1 MEEKGAMKNR
11 VIKKIMAYLL
21 VGAMVITTP
30 MTASAAEGI
39 LPEAYGLDQSGAGAE
54 NDESTGS
61 VKLDTNTSTG
71 TSTSTSTSTQATEIP
86 DEVIKKIPQILG
98 ISLDQTILA
107 FDAPDQAKPIQARV
121 VFDDYDAGSE
131 EMEWAD
137 PITLKEKEEIEKQ
150 IRWFSDDYNVAS
162 FGSNEQNDTKT
173 GSKAVV
179 KSVAGGQTKIYA
191 WIEADG
197 QVYTDGNGNPIAR
210 PTPGDFVAEATVT
223 VKNTVKKITFN
234 VNDDKLGFKEFTKFA
249 SGKRQYDLK
258 KYTILEYTDETKEL
272 ASSSNVNLTYSIT
285 DTKAL
290 KANGVT
296 ATLTEAGILK
306 ISKGDAGKEIAID
319 IVSENGVHQPATI
332 KLVVPNPVTKIDKLP
347 KIPILDL
354 GIENNITYEVTIPS
368 SSIENKDKTTG
379 IDNSTDELIWSSNK
393 PAIADVQSEGNGEKA
408 TIIAKG
414 VGTAK
419 ITVKASSGKSAS
431 ATVTVHATPS
441 DVKFEGTTTGY
452 SGQPIALTAV
462 LLGDKGQELPLG
474 TTKLKWEIAKIGT
487 KKDPNAKVSAKKD
500 VATVTPANLL
510 NGIDLSDLSKPVNTT
525 VNVTTTYKDPNQTYK
540 KTKQLPVKSHII
552 ALKQSDV
559 KNVSIDIF
567 QRVQNEGK
575 DHTYDSVYTMGITNG
590 KNTKESWAVTFN
602 AKTKEKFYVG
612 QKYFM
617 EAKSSDTESQ
627 KQIDS
632 VAWAVTGKGVNYSAN
647 AEQLT
652 TDFTSN
658 AKTTVKASYITI
670 DRTKAKAIKNT
681 KTINIT
687 PIQNATSIAFA
698 KPVVVKNPAKNTTK
712 PQAVTFAIKDIV
724 PKKANYGTVTWK
736 VMAYD
741 GEKTTVFGMPA
752 TGSATVNNN
761 LVASQN
767 NKSIKVNVPGNFKAG
782 SVIKVGA
789 YTQVGVVAYGY
800 IYITEQTTK
809 VIPMASKNGAEA
821 KEAGTK
827 KDNTQTIKLGSED
840 KLVLSA
846 KLDTKVFED
855 GKSVPYTGRDV
866 AMGEDKLG
874 NNTYSTTTAYQTEPV
889 TYSLDKKSA
898 LIVKVDANGNVTPL
912 KKGTATVTIKTLS
925 NKSAKVKIIVE

>member
-1 MEEKGAMKNR
+1 MKNQI
-11 VIKKIMAYLL
+11 IKKIMAYLL

-54 NDESTGS
+54 NGEGS
-61 VKLDTNTSTG
+61 IKLDTNTSTG
-71 TSTSTSTSTQATEIP
+71 TSTSTNTSTQATEIP
-86 DEVIKKIPQILG
+86 GEVLDKIPQILG
-98 ISLDQTILA
+98 ISLDQTTLA
-107 FDAPDQAKPIQARV
+107 FDAPDQVKPIQARV

-137 PITLKEKEEIEKQ
+137 PITLEQKKKIEDQ

-179 KSVAGGQTKIYA
+179 KSVSGGQTKIYA

-210 PTPGDFVAEATVT
+210 PTPGDFIAEATVT
-223 VKNTVKKITFN
+223 VKNTVAGIKFN
-234 VNDDKLGFKEFTKFA
+234 VEDKDLDFKPFNKFA
-249 SGKRQYDLK
+249 NGKRQYDLR
-258 KYTILEYTDETKEL
+258 KYTILEYNDKTKEL
-272 ASSSNVNLTYSIT
+272 ASSSNVNLTYSIP
-285 DTKAL
+285 DVKEL
-290 KANGVT
+290 KAKGVT

-306 ISKGDAGKEIAID
+306 ISKGDAGKTIDID
-319 IVSENGVHQPATI
+319 IVSENGVHTSAQIT
-332 KLVVPNPVTKIDKLP
+332 LVTPNPVTKIDKITD
-347 KIPILDL
+347 KPILDL
-354 GIENNITYEVTIPS
+354 GIEEKITYDIDISDKIT
-368 SSIENKDKTTG
+368 NKDGKKG
-379 IDNSTDELIWSSNK
+379 IEASTDELIWSSNK
-393 PAIADVQSEGNGEKA
+393 PAIADVQSEGDGEKA

-419 ITVKASSGKSAS
+419 ITVKASSGKSA
-431 ATVTVHATPS
+431 AVTVTVHATPS
-441 DVKFEGTTTGY
+441 DVEFEGANTGY
-452 SGQPIALTAV
+452 SGQPITLTAV
-462 LLGDKGQELPLG
+462 LLGDNGQKLPLG

-487 KKDPNAKVSAKKD
+487 KKDANAKVSAKKD

-510 NGIDLSDLSKPVNTT
+510 TDIDKPVNTT
-525 VNVTTTYKDPNQTYK
+525 VNVTTTYKDPAQGYK
-540 KTKQLPVKSHII
+540 KTKSLSVKSHTI
-552 ALKQSDV
+552 ALEQSDV
-559 KNVSIDIF
+559 KDVSIDIF

-575 DHTYDSVYTMGITNG
+575 DHTYTTMYTMAKNNG
-590 KNTKESWAVTFN
+590 KNTKETWAITFN
-602 AKTKEKFYVG
+602 GLKGLKINGKTEDIKFYVG

-617 EAKSSDTESQ
+617 EAKSSDSASQ
-627 KQIDS
+627 NQIGS
-632 VAWAVTGKGVNYSAN
+632 VAWTVSGKGVNYSAN
-647 AEQLT
+647 AAQLT

-670 DRTKAKAIKNT
+670 DRTKAKPKAIKNT

-687 PIQNATSIAFA
+687 PIQNATSITFA
-698 KPVVVKNPAKNTTK
+698 KPVVVKNPAKNTAK

-724 PKKANYGTVTWK
+724 PKKANYGDVNWK
-736 VMAYD
+736 VMAFD
-741 GEKTTVFGMPA
+741 GENTSVFGMPA
-752 TGSATVNNN
+752 TNSTTVNNN

-809 VIPMASKNGAEA
+809 VIPMASKNGGEA

-827 KDNTQTIKLGSED
+827 KDNTQTMKLAED
-840 KLVLSA
+840 TLKLSA

-855 GKSVPYTGRDV
+855 GKAVPYTGRET
-866 AMGEDKLG
+866 AMGATTLG
-874 NNTYSTTTAYQTEPV
+874 SDTYSTTTAYQTEPV

-898 LIVKVDANGNVTPL
+898 LVVKVDANGNVTPL